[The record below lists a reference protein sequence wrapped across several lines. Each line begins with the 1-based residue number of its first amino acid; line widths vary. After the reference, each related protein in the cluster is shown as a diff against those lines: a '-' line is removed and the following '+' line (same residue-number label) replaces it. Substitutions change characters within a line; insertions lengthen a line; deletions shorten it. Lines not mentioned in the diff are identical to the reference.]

1 MNVQINETTI
11 NEIAAVL
18 DQNADRERT
27 VRIFVSGMQ
36 CSGPAFGLALD
47 PAVAEDAVYEC
58 GNFKLVMDQEL
69 VQAYDEWIIDFVQD
83 GFLVKPAN
91 MASGCGSG
99 CGGGCGS
106 DSSGGCGC
114 DC

>member
-36 CSGPAFGLALD
+36 CSGPAYGLALD
-47 PAVAEDAVYEC
+47 PAVPEDSVFEC
-58 GNFKLVMDQEL
+58 GNFKMVMDPEL
-69 VQAYDEWIIDFVQD
+69 VEAYDEWIIDFVQG
-83 GFLVKPAN
+83 GFMVKPAN
-91 MASGCGSG
+91 LASSCGSG
-99 CGGGCGS
+99 CGS
-106 DSSGGCGC
+106 CGC

>member
-1 MNVQINETTI
+1 MKVQINETTI

-36 CSGPAFGLALD
+36 CSGPAYGLALD
-47 PAVAEDAVYEC
+47 PAVAEDSVHEC
-58 GNFKLVMDQEL
+58 GNFKLVMDPEL
-69 VQAYDEWIIDFVQD
+69 VEAYDEWIIDFVQG

-91 MASGCGSG
+91 VASDCGGG
-99 CGGGCGS
+99 CGGGCGC
-106 DSSGGCGC
+106 GGEC
-114 DC
+114 

>member
-11 NEIAAVL
+11 SEIAAVL

-47 PAVAEDAVYEC
+47 PIAEGDSEYEC
-58 GNFKLVMDQEL
+58 GNFKLIMDKEL
-69 VQAYDEWIIDFVQD
+69 SDAYDEWVVDYVQG

-91 MASGCGSG
+91 MQSGCGSG

-106 DSSGGCGC
+106 DSGSCGC

>member
-11 NEIAAVL
+11 NEITAVL

-36 CSGPAFGLALD
+36 CSGPSFGLALD
-47 PAVAEDAVYEC
+47 PIADEDSVYDC
-58 GNFKLVMDQEL
+58 GNFKLIMEPSLAD
-69 VQAYDEWIIDFVQD
+69 AYDEWIVEFMQG
-83 GFLVKPAN
+83 GFMVKPAN
-91 MASGCGSG
+91 MESGCGSG

-106 DSSGGCGC
+106 GSGGCGC